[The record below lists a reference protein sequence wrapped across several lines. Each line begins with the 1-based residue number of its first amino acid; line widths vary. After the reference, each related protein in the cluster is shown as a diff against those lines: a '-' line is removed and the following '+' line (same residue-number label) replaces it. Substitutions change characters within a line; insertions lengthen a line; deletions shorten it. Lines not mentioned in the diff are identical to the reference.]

1 MPKKVFLIGVGPG
14 NIKYLTEIA
23 KEKVK
28 VSKHII
34 GYKYTLKTIEKLI
47 DKEKQILYEVTM
59 YNQESTYQYVYQ
71 NMKDEESCLV
81 PFTGDVNFS
90 ESEVVDRLLQ
100 IFGDENVEIIP
111 GISSIQIA
119 SSKSRVPL
127 DKSYIVSFHVTS
139 DIEQK
144 KIEMIKAILDKKS
157 IILVPRPWP
166 KDTLKNFME
175 SDIAFF
181 LKKKGIDTSAI
192 DVWVFEYLTDCDKES
207 IFRGKIS
214 DLENKQ
220 FSDLSVMVID
230 QNKRQTYL
238 DILNHYEI

>member
-1 MPKKVFLIGVGPG
+1 MK
-14 NIKYLTEIA
+14 
-23 KEKVK
+23 
-28 VSKHII
+28 
-34 GYKYTLKTIEKLI
+34 
-47 DKEKQILYEVTM
+47 
-59 YNQESTYQYVYQ
+59 NQELTYQNIYDK
-71 NMKDEESCLV
+71 MKDEEFCLV

-90 ESEVVDRLLQ
+90 ESEVVDRLLE

-127 DKSYIVSFHVTS
+127 DKSHIISFHITS
-139 DIEQK
+139 DIELK
-144 KIEMIKAILDKKS
+144 KIELVKTVIDKKNV
-157 IILVPRPWP
+157 ILVPRPWP
-166 KDTLKNFME
+166 TDLSKNFMQ

-181 LKKKGIDTSAI
+181 LKKNGINTSEI
-192 DVWVFEYLTDCDKES
+192 NVWVFEYLTDCNRET

-214 DLENKQ
+214 DLENRQ

-238 DILNHYEI
+238 EV

>member
-1 MPKKVFLIGVGPG
+1 M
-14 NIKYLTEIA
+14 
-23 KEKVK
+23 
-28 VSKHII
+28 
-34 GYKYTLKTIEKLI
+34 
-47 DKEKQILYEVTM
+47 
-59 YNQESTYQYVYQ
+59 
-71 NMKDEESCLV
+71 
-81 PFTGDVNFS
+81 
-90 ESEVVDRLLQ
+90 
-100 IFGDENVEIIP
+100 
-111 GISSIQIA
+111 
-119 SSKSRVPL
+119 
-127 DKSYIVSFHVTS
+127 SFHVTS

-157 IILVPRPWP
+157 VILVPRPWP
-166 KDTLKNFME
+166 KDPLKNFME

-181 LKKKGIDTSAI
+181 LKEKGIDTSEI

-238 DILNHYEI
+238 NILNHNIYSKA

>member
-1 MPKKVFLIGVGPG
+1 MPKKLFVIGVGPG
-14 NIKYLTEIA
+14 NQKYITEMA
-23 KEKVK
+23 KEKIEL
-28 VSKHII
+28 SNYII

-47 DKEKQILYEVTM
+47 HKEKQIIYEITM
-59 YNQESTYQYVYQ
+59 KNQESVYQYVYE
-71 NMKDEESCLV
+71 NMKDGEYCLV

-90 ESEVVDRLLQ
+90 ESEVVDRLLE
-100 IFGDENVEIIP
+100 IFGDKNVEIIP

-119 SSKSRVPL
+119 SSKSRIPL
-127 DKSYIVSFHVTS
+127 DKSYIVSFHITS
-139 DIEQK
+139 DIKQK

-157 IILVPRPWP
+157 VILVPRPWP
-166 KDTLKNFME
+166 KDPLKNFME

-181 LKKKGIDTSAI
+181 LKEKGIDTSEI
-192 DVWVFEYLTDCDKES
+192 DVWVFEYLTDCDKEN

-238 DILNHYEI
+238 DI